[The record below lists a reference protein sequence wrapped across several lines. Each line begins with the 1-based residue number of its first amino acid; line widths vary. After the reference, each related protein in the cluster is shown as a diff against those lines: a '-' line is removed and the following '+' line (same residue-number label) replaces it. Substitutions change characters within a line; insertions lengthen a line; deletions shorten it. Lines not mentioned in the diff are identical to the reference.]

1 MKVTA
6 FLKAVNQ
13 RYRSVVNKHEFF
25 IATEP
30 LARDDP
36 ESMQFW
42 FCRNRLF
49 MVTARSGV
57 DPPVRNLLA
66 PADDQIKARGQ
77 PMRVETRASLLGG
90 IGAARLAAPEALTRN

>member
-6 FLKAVNQ
+6 FLKAVNE
-13 RYRSVVNKHEFF
+13 RYRSVVNEHEFF

-36 ESMQFW
+36 ESVPFW

-49 MVTARSGV
+49 MVTVRSGV
-57 DPPVRNLLA
+57 DSSVHNLLA
-66 PADDQIKARGQ
+66 
-77 PMRVETRASLLGG
+77 LG
-90 IGAARLAAPEALTRN
+90 R

>member
-90 IGAARLAAPEALTRN
+90 IAAARLAAPDALTRN